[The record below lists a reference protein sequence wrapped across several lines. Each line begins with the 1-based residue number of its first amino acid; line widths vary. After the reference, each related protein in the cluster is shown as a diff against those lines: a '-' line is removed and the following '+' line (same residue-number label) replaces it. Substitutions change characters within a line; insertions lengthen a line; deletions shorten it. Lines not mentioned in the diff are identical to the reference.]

1 MGRGQFVGPIHKSL
15 TDIGF
20 QSIDMQEIPGGRSGL
35 IIDNARLKI
44 SERIQ
49 AWHQREDLSF
59 SDDVKDIPVAD
70 EMQSVLSTLSM
81 SLLQEHGRVTDG
93 VLRPEELVELC
104 YTAVNDER
112 HWAEMFYHLALKMSE
127 SSDFDTEQL
136 DSLIGQLMPHFE
148 RSYELSRQV
157 MKSVILGSVLQD
169 VIDRFGL
176 AMAIVDNQGHIVQ
189 ANEAFNRATPLL
201 FDADATQAN
210 RSFAQLIRSQ
220 TLSARNEALIMY
232 EQSAI
237 AFYFQPPVLRQVA
250 AKQGGGSGV
259 VLLRPVDAT
268 VDATANSE
276 QADKIELLRL
286 AYKLT
291 NKEAEVAMMTLSGR
305 SQDDGARTLS
315 VSINTFKTHLKSVYE
330 KLGVRGQSELT

>member
-1 MGRGQFVGPIHKSL
+1 
-15 TDIGF
+15 
-20 QSIDMQEIPGGRSGL
+20 
-35 IIDNARLKI
+35 
-44 SERIQ
+44 
-49 AWHQREDLSF
+49 
-59 SDDVKDIPVAD
+59 
-70 EMQSVLSTLSM
+70 
-81 SLLQEHGRVTDG
+81 
-93 VLRPEELVELC
+93 
-104 YTAVNDER
+104 
-112 HWAEMFYHLALKMSE
+112 
-127 SSDFDTEQL
+127 EQL

-176 AMAIVDNQGHIVQ
+176 AMAIVDNQGQIVQ
-189 ANEAFNRATPLL
+189 ANEAFNRTTPLL
-201 FDADATQAN
+201 FDAEASQAN
-210 RSFAQLIRSQ
+210 QSFAQLIRAQ
-220 TLSARNEALIMY
+220 NLTARNEALIMY

-259 VLLRPVDAT
+259 VLLRPVGAT
-268 VDATANSE
+268 VDATAGSDPT
-276 QADKIELLRL
+276 DKIELLRL

-330 KLGVRGQSELT
+330 KLGVRGQSELTARLLNGPFGLIANA